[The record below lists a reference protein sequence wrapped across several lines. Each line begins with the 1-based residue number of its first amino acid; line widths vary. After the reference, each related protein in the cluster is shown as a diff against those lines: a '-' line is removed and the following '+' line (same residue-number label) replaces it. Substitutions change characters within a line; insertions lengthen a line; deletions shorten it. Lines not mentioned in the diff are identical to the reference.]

1 MKFIQAY
8 IKPRKLSDVT
18 LALHEVD
25 GLTGM
30 SVIEMKG
37 FGRGRA
43 KNSSHSI
50 KDELIDFIHHIKL
63 EIFCQNEIVGPIVT
77 TIQKAA
83 HTGLRG
89 DGKIYVNDV
98 NEAYR
103 ISTGEHGEQA
113 V

>member
-30 SVIEMKG
+30 SVIDMKG
-37 FGRGRA
+37 FWRGRG
-43 KNSSHSI
+43 KHSL

-63 EIFCQNEIVGPIVT
+63 EIFCRDELVDQIVAIVQET
-77 TIQKAA
+77 A

-89 DGKIYVNDV
+89 DGKIYVTGV
-98 NEAYR
+98 LEACR
-103 ISTGEHGEQA
+103 ISTGEKGEEA
-113 V
+113 I

>member
-18 LALHEVD
+18 LALHEVE

-37 FGRGRA
+37 FGRGRGQ
-43 KNSSHSI
+43 HSP

-63 EIFCQNEIVGPIVT
+63 EIFCRDEMVDQLVT
-77 TIQKAA
+77 TIQKSA

-89 DGKIYVNDV
+89 DGKIYVTV
-98 NEAYR
+98 VLEACR
-103 ISTGEHGEQA
+103 ISTGEKGEEA